1 MYIHVTGGIGN
12 QLFQYNLAHIMT
24 EEFGRKVVMLFEDSS
39 NESYTR
45 ENELFD
51 ILKTCSHR
59 ITIKENSIIFLALR
73 ILDSLRYRMGIKK
86 SLNNSEKFLKQYL
99 ADDQNT
105 GNPPFIFR
113 LQAQDWRLANLGL
126 SRFSK
131 EINNWFEKIEL
142 GADLEDLCRDK
153 FQLIH
158 IRRGDYT
165 LNPDSWGLLS
175 LEYYKQNLDNELET
189 VVITD
194 DSKITGFLQAEF
206 PSAKILGPFQLNQR
220 QAIKLMSLSKRIIVA
235 NSSFS
240 WWGSRF
246 AREYSQAEVIF
257 PDRWFKASKDHP
269 NLIGD
274 PYNKYSKARFE

>member
-39 NESYTR
+39 NESYSR

-51 ILKTCSHR
+51 ISKTCSHR
-59 ITIKENSIIFLALR
+59 ITIKENSIIILALR
-73 ILDSLRYRMGIKK
+73 ILDSLRYRMGIKV
-86 SLNNSEKFLKQYL
+86 SLSNSEKFLKQYL

-105 GNPPFIFR
+105 GKPPFIFR
-113 LQAQDWRLANLGL
+113 LQSQDWKLANLGL

-131 EINNWFEKIEL
+131 EINDWFEKIEL
-142 GADLEDLCRDK
+142 GADLESLCRDN

-158 IRRGDYT
+158 IRRGDYA

-175 LEYYKQNLDNELET
+175 LEYYKQNLDSELKT

-194 DSKITGFLQAEF
+194 DSKITSYLQAEF
-206 PSAKILGPFQLNQR
+206 PSAKILGPLQLNQR
-220 QAIKLMSLSKRIIVA
+220 QALKLMSFSRRIIVA

-257 PDRWFKASKDHP
+257 PDRWFKTSKEQP